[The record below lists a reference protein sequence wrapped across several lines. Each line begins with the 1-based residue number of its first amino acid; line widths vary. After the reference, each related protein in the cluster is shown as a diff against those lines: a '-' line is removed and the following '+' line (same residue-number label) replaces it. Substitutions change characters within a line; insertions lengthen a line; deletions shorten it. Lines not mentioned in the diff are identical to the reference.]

1 MSSFALNHTQKNENS
16 RNKDHKPGRP
26 KIMSVEKN
34 SVEKILDL

>member
-1 MSSFALNHTQKNENS
+1 MSSFALNHTKNENS